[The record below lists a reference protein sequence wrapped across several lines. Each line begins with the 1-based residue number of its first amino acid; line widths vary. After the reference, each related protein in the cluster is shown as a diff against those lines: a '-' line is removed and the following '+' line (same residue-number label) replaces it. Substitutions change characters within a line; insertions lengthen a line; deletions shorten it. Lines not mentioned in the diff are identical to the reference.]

1 MKNAK
6 FISILLV
13 LVLALSLMGCTT
25 QWKKAEG
32 LKAEATYSLVGY
44 DFKYVLDGNEITF
57 NYVDA
62 ASDDELVLIGET
74 LMSILPQAV
83 SYEVVEAGS
92 MVLKTKVAL
101 TEAQFNTFVEKTN
114 ALIYDTIYC

>member
-13 LVLALSLMGCTT
+13 LVLALSLMGCAT

-44 DFKYVLDGNEITF
+44 DFSYVLDGNEITF

-62 ASDDELVLIGET
+62 ASDDELVLMGET

-92 MVLKTKVAL
+92 MVLRVKSAL
-101 TEAQFNTFVEKTN
+101 TEAQFNTFVETAD
-114 ALIYDTIYC
+114 ALIYDTIY